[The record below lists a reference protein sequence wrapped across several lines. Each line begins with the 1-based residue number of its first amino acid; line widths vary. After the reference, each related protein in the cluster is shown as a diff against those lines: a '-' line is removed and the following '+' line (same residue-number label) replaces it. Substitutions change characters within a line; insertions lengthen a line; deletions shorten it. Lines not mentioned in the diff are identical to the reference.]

1 MDCELTN
8 MVMIENSDGSVL
20 VQERSLSWQGI
31 AFPGGHIESGESFF
45 ESAKREIRE
54 ETGLIVG
61 SLTPCGIIHWEHKE
75 HKNKYIVFLYK
86 CSDFSGEL
94 LHETEEGRVF
104 WISPDKLKQQR
115 LSKNFEKYLELF
127 MHDEFCEL
135 YGLWEEDSEDE
146 LFLF

>member
-20 VQERSLSWQGI
+20 VQERSLSWRGI

-61 SLTPCGIIHWEHKE
+61 SLTPCGIIHWEHKVR
-75 HKNKYIVFLYK
+75 KNKYIVFLYK

-104 WISPDKLKQQR
+104 WISPNELKQQR

-127 MHDEFCEL
+127 MHDEFYEL
-135 YGLWEEDSEDE
+135 YGLWEEDSKDE